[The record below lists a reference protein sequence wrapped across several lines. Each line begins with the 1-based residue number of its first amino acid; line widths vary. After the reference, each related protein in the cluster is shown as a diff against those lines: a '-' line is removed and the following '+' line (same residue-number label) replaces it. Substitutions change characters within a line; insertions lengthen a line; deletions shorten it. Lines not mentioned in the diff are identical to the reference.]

1 MSNNFKLTL
10 TVLSLLLLTI
20 SSYSQNAL
28 GIYGSANYGNL
39 IENSDID
46 FFDSDFSSS
55 FGIIYMQNIND
66 KVDLVYQMGYEKMGS
81 ISKNHSDLNPTI
93 DLYWKRNSINL
104 FFGANYDFL
113 MSEKF
118 KLGLLL
124 LPKLSYVYN
133 QQYRI
138 VEDQSIGIT
147 EFYCKKNVLLGVNTK
162 LNLAFSISSLV
173 DIQVRPGFSFT
184 SYFDNNEYINRI
196 WSIDFVIVKKL

>member
-113 MSEKF
+113 ISEKF

-133 QQYRI
+133 QQYRT

-184 SYFDNNEYINRI
+184 SYFDNNEYIKRI

>member
-46 FFDSDFSSS
+46 FFDFDFSSS
-55 FGIIYMQNIND
+55 FGIIYMKNIND